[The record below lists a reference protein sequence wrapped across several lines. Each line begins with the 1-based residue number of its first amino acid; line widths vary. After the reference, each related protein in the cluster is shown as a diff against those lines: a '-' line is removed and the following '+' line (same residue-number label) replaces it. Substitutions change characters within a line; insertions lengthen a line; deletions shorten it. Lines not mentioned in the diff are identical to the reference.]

1 MPLFKNHDFGNSC
14 VILLVRKKTA
24 VFCFSDSLVII
35 ISASFGFYFLSF
47 CVLRQKPRFFEAF
60 SNTAI

>member
-14 VILLVRKKTA
+14 VILLVSKKP
-24 VFCFSDSLVII
+24 VFCFTDSLLII

-60 SNTAI
+60 SDTAV